1 MTKTPYTEGFQAGIR
16 YQREHILDYITVHLD
31 QGIQVTAL
39 DIVEEINHQ
48 DKKDMRAKLQ
58 EMGL

>member
-1 MTKTPYTEGFQAGIR
+1 MPKTPYTEGFEAGMR
-16 YQREHILDYITVHLD
+16 YQRDHILDFVSVHLD
-31 QGIQVTAL
+31 QGVEITAL

-48 DKKDMRAKLQ
+48 DKKDMDTKIQ